1 MLWKSLIRWNQRLN
15 LLLSE
20 NNRIKPTTEVKVN
33 DDDNLI
39 IKQSRELEEEMNSV
53 KRNVNGMGNRVF
65 KMREVILGSK
75 KTGTD
80 IPAVKDPETGNI
92 IVNKQL
98 MK

>member
-1 MLWKSLIRWNQRLN
+1 M
-15 LLLSE
+15 LLSE

-53 KRNVNGMGNRVF
+53 KIKVNGRVKMVF
-65 KMREVILGSK
+65 KMREVIFGSK
-75 KTGTD
+75 KTGTE